1 MSITAA
7 DLRALYDRLI
17 DMQAGLRESFIAQEV
32 SDPALAERLRR
43 MLRITSGDLAFD
55 EPLNNVL
62 QLDQLP
68 EASPLPVGTILGQYT
83 LQALIGEG
91 GSAQVYRATR
101 ELEGLRQTVALK
113 LLHRTLRAKTA
124 QRQFFKERSALAA
137 LQHPN
142 IAQLFDGGVEADG
155 TAYIVLEYI
164 DGKPISE
171 YAAQQRLTIPE
182 RLRLFLQL
190 ARAMA
195 EAHRALIV
203 HRDLKPGN
211 VLVRKD
217 GRVKVLDFG
226 IAKLLDVAQDTE
238 TQFPLFTPA
247 YAAPEQR
254 NGGRITT
261 ATDVYSMGIVL
272 GELLTGQRIT
282 AEHKTPSGAIT
293 HESTL
298 AQLPGTRRQTQRL
311 LKGDIDNIFLKAVAL
326 DPEQRYASALEMAD
340 DIENLLAGLPVRAHP
355 PSRSYRTRKFMQRH
369 IGGVAL
375 TALFLL
381 AVLGTSALAL
391 WQANVARNEALRANA
406 MRDFIITAFREASP
420 KQPSDGPPRITEV
433 IESALQRISID
444 AAMNPSVRTE
454 LMSELGGV
462 LREQGN
468 LEAARAALEKNYAF
482 ARKQLGDGAPLT
494 LQAGIELLATLHASA
509 NAIAE
514 SQALI
519 AELLANAPIDAFDER
534 SKILMLAT
542 LTSIRLRD
550 FPLALSQGRTSVTL
564 ARQHSDPEQLGVALL
579 VYSNALYRHADRLPL
594 GDTVQANFSETL
606 AVSNEALAVMGQLY
620 GAKDSRV
627 AGVHASLARIYRRAG
642 DLTRAMHHIQS
653 ALAID
658 KVISPP
664 RNHSI
669 AIHLNALTLILR
681 DQRDYQGAL
690 AAATKT
696 LELNREIHGPDHYFT
711 AQANNAIGSMR
722 MKLLD
727 FAGAIAPLGES
738 LRVTKMLFAPTS
750 PQTLEMRIDYGKALT
765 HSGQVKA
772 GEAEILSAINDLSA
786 AAAPDSEEIA
796 RTWEMLARARL
807 CRQAPELALQALD
820 AMQVALARIKVPQ
833 AYWNGR
839 ANSLRA
845 AALIQQGNFVQA
857 GPLIESAMLAVKAS
871 ATDVEVPV
879 ELALLQAAFA
889 RHDPD
894 QAVAQQ
900 LAESAKRQLAA
911 VRNPSVW
918 LVALGNAVA
927 GDP

>member
-1 MSITAA
+1 
-7 DLRALYDRLI
+7 
-17 DMQAGLRESFIAQEV
+17 
-32 SDPALAERLRR
+32 
-43 MLRITSGDLAFD
+43 
-55 EPLNNVL
+55 
-62 QLDQLP
+62 
-68 EASPLPVGTILGQYT
+68 
-83 LQALIGEG
+83 
-91 GSAQVYRATR
+91 
-101 ELEGLRQTVALK
+101 
-113 LLHRTLRAKTA
+113 
-124 QRQFFKERSALAA
+124 
-137 LQHPN
+137 
-142 IAQLFDGGVEADG
+142 
-155 TAYIVLEYI
+155 
-164 DGKPISE
+164 
-171 YAAQQRLTIPE
+171 
-182 RLRLFLQL
+182 
-190 ARAMA
+190 
-195 EAHRALIV
+195 
-203 HRDLKPGN
+203 
-211 VLVRKD
+211 
-217 GRVKVLDFG
+217 
-226 IAKLLDVAQDTE
+226 
-238 TQFPLFTPA
+238 
-247 YAAPEQR
+247 
-254 NGGRITT
+254 
-261 ATDVYSMGIVL
+261 
-272 GELLTGQRIT
+272 
-282 AEHKTPSGAIT
+282 
-293 HESTL
+293 
-298 AQLPGTRRQTQRL
+298 
-311 LKGDIDNIFLKAVAL
+311 
-326 DPEQRYASALEMAD
+326 
-340 DIENLLAGLPVRAHP
+340 
-355 PSRSYRTRKFMQRH
+355 
-369 IGGVAL
+369 
-375 TALFLL
+375 
-381 AVLGTSALAL
+381 
-391 WQANVARNEALRANA
+391 
-406 MRDFIITAFREASP
+406 
-420 KQPSDGPPRITEV
+420 
-433 IESALQRISID
+433 
-444 AAMNPSVRTE
+444 
-454 LMSELGGV
+454 
-462 LREQGN
+462 
-468 LEAARAALEKNYAF
+468 
-482 ARKQLGDGAPLT
+482 
-494 LQAGIELLATLHASA
+494 
-509 NAIAE
+509 
-514 SQALI
+514 
-519 AELLANAPIDAFDER
+519 
-534 SKILMLAT
+534 
-542 LTSIRLRD
+542 
-550 FPLALSQGRTSVTL
+550 
-564 ARQHSDPEQLGVALL
+564 
-579 VYSNALYRHADRLPL
+579 
-594 GDTVQANFSETL
+594 
-606 AVSNEALAVMGQLY
+606 
-620 GAKDSRV
+620 
-627 AGVHASLARIYRRAG
+627 
-642 DLTRAMHHIQS
+642 MHHIQS

-839 ANSLRA
+839 ANNLRA